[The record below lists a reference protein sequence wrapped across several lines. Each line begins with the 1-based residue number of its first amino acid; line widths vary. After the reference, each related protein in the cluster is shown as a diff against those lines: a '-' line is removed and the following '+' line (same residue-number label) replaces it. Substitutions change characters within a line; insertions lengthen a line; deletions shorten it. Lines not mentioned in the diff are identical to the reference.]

1 MAPPGRRNKQKLGRQ
16 IRQGDRRLVNSI
28 SQGIVAEAV
37 RGGAEAAPAQPA
49 DAAPAAR
56 AEKFSVQQA
65 VSVQEARAVQE
76 GARTLFDIAEDG
88 FVAALAIMLVPRVLK
103 QGSRRI
109 AAVAAPF
116 GFVCRI
122 SSRERL
128 AVVAPAGYVTDF
140 ASIPRA
146 FHFIISPFGKHA
158 EAAVIHDWLYTLGT
172 PKDRKGRRVA
182 DKAFVRALKLL
193 EVSWFTRVIMYW
205 AVRLG
210 GAGGYGLADDFAFR
224 SLEDLERARPA
235 ARARA
240 VHDELRP
247 HTTPEGS
254 ARKSRMAAKADSDRN
269 PARASSPASAADHG
283 VLGFLPVKQPGEFL
297 TRAGFDIAAC
307 RSRPQPRSASSWL
320 MIPHTRGRR
329 SARGR
334 RPSAGPAGTA
344 RRRRRRCR
352 SAAR

>member
-172 PKDRKGRRVA
+172 PKDGKGRRVA

-224 SLEDLERARPA
+224 SLEDLSVIEPPP
-235 ARARA
+235 ARA
-240 VHDELRP
+240 P
-247 HTTPEGS
+247 FMTTFALHETPRE
-254 ARKSRMAAKADSDRN
+254 ARKSRMAAKA
-269 PARASSPASAADHG
+269 AATETPQG
-283 VLGFLPVKQPGEFL
+283 VVSGV
-297 TRAGFDIAAC
+297 
-307 RSRPQPRSASSWL
+307 
-320 MIPHTRGRR
+320 
-329 SARGR
+329 
-334 RPSAGPAGTA
+334 GT
-344 RRRRRRCR
+344 
-352 SAAR
+352 